1 VIEQPV
7 DMIGRAAM
15 TMLLERIE
23 TPDAPVRKV
32 VLGGRCVIRGS
43 TSRR

>member
-7 DMIGRAAM
+7 DTIGRAAM

-23 TPDAPVRKV
+23 APDAPIRKV
-32 VLGGRCVIRGS
+32 VLGGRCIVRGS
-43 TSRR
+43 TSKR